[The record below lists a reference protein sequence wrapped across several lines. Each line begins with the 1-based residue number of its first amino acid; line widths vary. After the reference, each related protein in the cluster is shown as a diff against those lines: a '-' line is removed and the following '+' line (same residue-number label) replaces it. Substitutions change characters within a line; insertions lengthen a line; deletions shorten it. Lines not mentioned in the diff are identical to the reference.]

1 MRSWLLRRAVLIAW
15 DSLGWVLALFLAA
28 TLRQDLSLGRVDAAM
43 LLKIVVVALAT
54 EFVIY
59 GMLQTWH
66 GRHPIGSIE
75 DAVNVSTAAAVVGA
89 IVFSTDFLGRAPT
102 PRSVPLL
109 ATLVVVLFAVGSR
122 LAYRL
127 ARERRYRADYS
138 TARRVI
144 IYGAGLEGQQ
154 LLRQMRADPTGSYL
168 PVALLDDNP
177 AFRRRR
183 IFGVAVQGTRADVA
197 AAAERSGADL
207 LVVANPTMPLDVM
220 REIADAADDAALEVA
235 MVPSLGELLKPLAGA
250 PQLPT
255 PRFSADGLPVERN
268 GHRRPAAAPIA
279 SPRALSCGK
288 RVFDIVVCL
297 VAAVVVVP
305 FLLVLGLILKVNNSQ
320 VIYRAPRIGLDG
332 RQFMMLKLATMIP
345 GDKGPRVTLAGDP
358 RITPIGRW
366 LRATKLNEL
375 PQIFNIIKGDMSLV
389 GPRAEDP
396 RYAVRYSERQRR
408 VLTVRPGL
416 TSRAF
421 LFFGDEQAFIER
433 ARPSDVE
440 SYYLHEVLPRKLDI
454 ELDYVENWSMR
465 EDLRILAG
473 TLKFLLY

>member
-1 MRSWLLRRAVLIAW
+1 
-15 DSLGWVLALFLAA
+15 
-28 TLRQDLSLGRVDAAM
+28 
-43 LLKIVVVALAT
+43 
-54 EFVIY
+54 
-59 GMLQTWH
+59 
-66 GRHPIGSIE
+66 
-75 DAVNVSTAAAVVGA
+75 
-89 IVFSTDFLGRAPT
+89 
-102 PRSVPLL
+102 
-109 ATLVVVLFAVGSR
+109 
-122 LAYRL
+122 L

-396 RYAVRYSERQRR
+396 RYAVHYSERQRR